1 VGHSRCC
8 GRANLRRLAGVDI
21 FKLDAD
27 GRAIEHWHVLK
38 VVGGPN
44 NAVPGF
50 APNVPAANT
59 NGMF

>member
-1 VGHSRCC
+1 
-8 GRANLRRLAGVDI
+8 LRRLADVDI

-44 NAVPGF
+44 NAVPGLDLID
-50 APNVPAANT
+50 ATPN
-59 NGMF
+59 

>member
-1 VGHSRCC
+1 MGHSRCC
-8 GRANLRRLAGVDI
+8 GRANLRRLADVDI

-44 NAVPGF
+44 NAVPGLDLID
-50 APNVPAANT
+50 ATPN
-59 NGMF
+59 